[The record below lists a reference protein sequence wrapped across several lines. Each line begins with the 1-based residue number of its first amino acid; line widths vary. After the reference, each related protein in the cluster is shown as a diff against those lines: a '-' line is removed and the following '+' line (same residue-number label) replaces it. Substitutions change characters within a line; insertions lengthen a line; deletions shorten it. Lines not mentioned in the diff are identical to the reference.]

1 MDEKKKRAQC
11 KPIPMQDTGP
21 KASQENPDQA
31 EKFHGEQSGPGMTR
45 TKVPGEGTPGMPGMT
60 SARVPND

>member
-31 EKFHGEQSGPGMTR
+31 EKFHGEQPGPGMTSSR
-45 TKVPGEGTPGMPGMT
+45 ARDDMAGHTPGMT
-60 SARVPND
+60 STRVPND